1 MFELS
6 LSRNTFSLCVICL
19 AVTGDLVVFCAA
31 VLLYDGR
38 GHSYAPC
45 ILWEE
50 TINVCMYVCIYTV
63 DPRLSDL
70 CRQADTDVID
80 RFAQAQ
86 RPRGRIMWQDNV
98 GAMAEEDTNKI
109 VRLPRSDYHLTPAPL
124 FCC

>member
-19 AVTGDLVVFCAA
+19 AVTGDLVVFCAV

-50 TINVCMYVCIYTV
+50 IINVCMYVVCFDCCMTV
-63 DPRLSDL
+63 S
-70 CRQADTDVID
+70 A
-80 RFAQAQ
+80 
-86 RPRGRIMWQDNV
+86 
-98 GAMAEEDTNKI
+98 
-109 VRLPRSDYHLTPAPL
+109 S
-124 FCC
+124 